1 MLKNL
6 KNYKL
11 SYIPGDIFIGII
23 IAFISIPISMGYAMI
38 AGLPPV
44 YGLYGSVLPILLFG
58 LITSSPGFVF
68 GVDAAPA
75 ALTGALVYSLGLT
88 AFSEEAISLIPALTI
103 CVTFWLGLFMI
114 FRADRL
120 TRFVSSPVMGGF
132 ISGIG
137 CEIILMQAPKLFG
150 GDALRG
156 ELFELVPEIIHSA
169 RTNFNLL
176 SFILGLSTVV
186 IILIFKKISPRIPMT
201 VIMMIIGAFLG
212 KFTPIADHGVRLLD
226 TPKPGLMH
234 LTFPDLT
241 WLFSHPKEMITTSLV
256 IAIVVTAETLL
267 ATQNFAMKNGQQING
282 RQELL
287 AYTAGMFGAALSG
300 CCPVNGSVSRSG
312 IADQYKVRSQIM
324 SLVASITMVLI
335 LLVGTPFIGWLPVPI
350 LTAIVIS
357 ALIGILEISLAVKL
371 YKADRIEFFIFMAVL
386 MTVLILGTVYGV
398 FAGVILSFVIYIIR
412 ASKPARSFLGCI
424 PGQEGFFPIDRYK
437 DVRPIKGVVIYRFMS
452 PLFFANAGILT
463 SDLEK
468 AVGNGTKVVIVDAGS
483 ISSIDITAAEYILKL
498 YENFKKKGIR
508 FFLTEHDGKINDEL
522 HEFGCGVLLSEWAVL
537 PRIEQALKIC
547 GYSYPYIYERN
558 ADDITRELQNEIA
571 ESNLQSSESD
581 LQSGNARRVLAQF
594 EWAFGKDAENRMQ
607 ELAIDFSR
615 KLLESEWGEKD
626 HILNELIPSWGILD
640 EEQFLDI
647 VEMQLAV
654 YDTEHSTTHIDN
666 SDKYGIQNNDQSGT
680 STDTESDKDDD
691 PANNIENIKEALV
704 RYHADLDRR
713 LAESDSTLI
722 NDVVRARRRRELYFK
737 KHNPKAYEIYRA
749 ERHEHRNLLR
759 EKYPKLLAK
768 IDEIRADEDSKHK

>member
-1 MLKNL
+1 MNKF
-6 KNYKL
+6 KDYKL
-11 SYIPGDIFIGII
+11 SYVPGDIFIGII

-88 AFSEEAISLIPALTI
+88 AFSEEAISLIPTLTI
-103 CVTFWLGLFMI
+103 CVTIWLGLFMI

-132 ISGIG
+132 ITGIG
-137 CEIILMQAPKLFG
+137 CEIILMQVPKLFG

-156 ELFELVPEIIHSA
+156 ELFELVPEIIKSA
-169 RTNFNLL
+169 LQNFNLL

-186 IILIFKKISPRIPMT
+186 IILVFKKISPRIPMT
-201 VIMMIIGAFLG
+201 VIMMMIGAILG
-212 KFTPIADHGVRLLD
+212 KFTPIADYGIKLLD
-226 TPKPGLMH
+226 TPKPGLMP
-234 LTFPDLT
+234 LALPDLS

-256 IAIVVTAETLL
+256 IAIVITAETLL
-267 ATQNFAMKNGQQING
+267 ATQNFAMKNGQHING

-287 AYTAGMFGAALSG
+287 AYTVGMFAAALSG

-324 SLVASITMVLI
+324 SVVASVTMIVI

-371 YKADRIEFFIFMAVL
+371 FKTDRIEFFIFMAVL
-386 MTVLILGTVYGV
+386 MTVLILGTMYGV

-424 PGQEGFFPIDRYK
+424 PGQEGFFPIDRYR
-437 DVRPIKGVVIYRFMS
+437 DVHPVKGVVIYKFMS
-452 PLFFANAGILT
+452 PLFFANVGDFC
-463 SDLEK
+463 SDIEN
-468 AVGNGTKVVIVDAGS
+468 AVGNSTKIVIVDAGS
-483 ISSIDITAAEYILKL
+483 ISSIDITAAEYLLKL
-498 YENFKKKGIR
+498 YENLKKKGVR
-508 FFLTEHDGKINDEL
+508 FFLTEHAGKINDEL
-522 HEFGCGVLLSEWAVL
+522 HEFGCGIMLAEWAVL
-537 PRIEQALKIC
+537 PRIEQALRVC
-547 GYSYPYIYERN
+547 GYSYPYISAEN
-558 ADDITRELQNEIA
+558 NTDLQQEIA
-571 ESNLQSSESD
+571 ESNLRSSESD
-581 LQSGNARRVLAQF
+581 LHSSSARKVLAQF

-615 KLLESEWGEKD
+615 KLLESEWDEKD

-654 YDTEHSTTHIDN
+654 YDTEHN
-666 SDKYGIQNNDQSGT
+666 GIHKGNFDDQSAGA
-680 STDTESDKDDD
+680 SSGNEKIPEDTAS
-691 PANNIENIKEALV
+691 ARNIESIKEALV
-704 RYHADLDRR
+704 RYHADLDQR
-713 LAESDSTLI
+713 LAESDSNLI

-737 KHNPKAYEIYRA
+737 KLNPTAYEIYRA

-759 EKYPKLLAK
+759 QRYPKLLAK

>member
-1 MLKNL
+1 MNKF
-6 KNYKL
+6 KDYRL
-11 SYIPGDIFIGII
+11 SYLPGDIFVGII

-44 YGLYGSVLPILLFG
+44 YGLYGSVLPILFFG

-88 AFSEEAISLIPALTI
+88 AFSEEAVSLIPALTI
-103 CVTFWLGLFMI
+103 CVALWLGLFTL
-114 FRADRL
+114 FKADRL

-137 CEIILMQAPKLFG
+137 CEIILMQVPKLFG

-156 ELFELVPEIIHSA
+156 ELFELVPEIIKSA
-169 RTNFNLL
+169 MQNFNLL
-176 SFILGLSTVV
+176 SFALGLSTVV
-186 IILIFKKISPRIPMT
+186 IILVFKKISPRIPMT
-201 VIMMIIGAFLG
+201 VIMMMIGAVLG
-212 KFTPIADHGVRLLD
+212 KFTPVSEYGVKLLD
-226 TPKPGLMH
+226 TPKPGLMP
-234 LTFPDLT
+234 LAFPSLT
-241 WLFSHPKEMITTSLV
+241 WLFSHPKELITTSLV

-267 ATQNFAMKNGQQING
+267 ATQNFAMKNGQHING

-287 AYTAGMFGAALSG
+287 AYTAGMFAAAFSG
-300 CCPVNGSVSRSG
+300 CCPVNGSISRSG
-312 IADQYKVRSQIM
+312 IADQYKVRSQVM
-324 SLVASITMVLI
+324 SLVASITMVAI
-335 LLVGTPFIGWLPVPI
+335 LLVGTPLIGWLPVPI

-371 YKADRIEFFIFMAVL
+371 FNTDRIEFFIFMAVL
-386 MTVLILGTVYGV
+386 MTVLILGTMYGV

-424 PGQEGFFPIDRYK
+424 PGQEGFFPIDRYR
-437 DVRPIKGVVIYRFMS
+437 DVYAIKGVVIYKFMS
-452 PLFFANAGILT
+452 PLFFANVGDFC
-463 SDLEK
+463 SDIEN
-468 AVGNGTKVVIVDAGS
+468 AVGSGTKVVIVDAGS
-483 ISSIDITAAEYILKL
+483 ISSIDITAAENLLKL
-498 YENFKKKGIR
+498 YENLKKKGIR
-508 FFLTEHDGKINDEL
+508 FFLTEHAGKINDEL
-522 HEFGCGVLLSEWAVL
+522 HEFGCGIMLSEWAVI

-547 GYSYPYIYERN
+547 GFKYPYIEEKSNEY
-558 ADDITRELQNEIA
+558 LQIEIA
-571 ESNLQSSESD
+571 ESNLQASRSD
-581 LQSGNARRVLAQF
+581 LQSSSARKVLAQF

-615 KLLESEWGEKD
+615 KLLESEWDEKD

-654 YDTEHSTTHIDN
+654 YDVEHN
-666 SDKYGIQNNDQSGT
+666 RDK
-680 STDTESDKDDD
+680 KAADD
-691 PANNIENIKEALV
+691 PAEKENIPVDEEGTSARNIESIKEALV
-704 RYHADLDRR
+704 RYHADLDQR
-713 LAESDSTLI
+713 LAESNSTLI

-759 EKYPKLLAK
+759 QRYPKLLAR

>member
-1 MLKNL
+1 MTNKF
-6 KNYKL
+6 KDYKL
-11 SYIPGDIFIGII
+11 SFVPGDIFIGII

-44 YGLYGSVLPILLFG
+44 YGLYGSVLPILFFG
-58 LITSSPGFVF
+58 LITSSTGFVF

-88 AFSEEAISLIPALTI
+88 AFSEEAISLIPTLTL
-103 CVTFWLGLFMI
+103 CVTFWLGLFML

-132 ISGIG
+132 ITGIG
-137 CEIILMQAPKLFG
+137 CEIILMQVPKLFG

-156 ELFELVPEIIHSA
+156 ELFELVPEIIKSA
-169 RTNFNLL
+169 LKNFNLL
-176 SFILGLSTVV
+176 SFVLGLSTVV

-201 VIMMIIGAFLG
+201 VTMMILGALLG
-212 KFTPIADHGVRLLD
+212 KFSPISDLGVKLLD
-226 TPKPGLMH
+226 TPKPGLMP
-234 LTFPDLT
+234 LALPDLT
-241 WLFSHPKEMITTSLV
+241 WLFAHPKDLISTSLI
-256 IAIVVTAETLL
+256 IAIVITAETLL
-267 ATQNFAMKNGQQING
+267 ATQNFAMKNGQHING

-287 AYTAGMFGAALSG
+287 AYTVGMFAASLSG

-357 ALIGILEISLAVKL
+357 ALIGILEISLAIKL
-371 YKADRIEFFIFMAVL
+371 FKTDRIEFFIFIAVL
-386 MTVLILGTVYGV
+386 MTVLIFGTMYGV

-424 PGQEGFFPIDRYK
+424 PGQEGFFPIDRYR
-437 DVRPIKGVVIYRFMS
+437 DVYPIKGVVIYKFMS
-452 PLFFANAGILT
+452 PLFFANVGDFC
-463 SDLEK
+463 SDIEN
-468 AVGNGTKVVIVDAGS
+468 AIGNGTKVVIVDAGS
-483 ISSIDITAAEYILKL
+483 ISSIDITAAEYLLKL
-498 YENFKKKGIR
+498 YENLKKRGIR
-508 FFLTEHDGKINDEL
+508 FFLTEHAGKINDEL
-522 HEFGCGVLLSEWAVL
+522 HEFGCGILLSEWAVI

-547 GYSYPYIYERN
+547 GYKYPYISVEN
-558 ADDITRELQNEIA
+558 SDSLQKEIA
-571 ESNLQSSESD
+571 ESNLQASESD
-581 LQSGNARRVLAQF
+581 FHSSNARKVLAQF

-615 KLLESEWGEKD
+615 KLLESEWDEKD

-654 YDTEHSTTHIDN
+654 YDTEHGTAHINN
-666 SDKYGIQNNDQSGT
+666 SDKDDAPDDL
-680 STDTESDKDDD
+680 STDTEDSEDSI
-691 PANNIENIKEALV
+691 NNIESIKEALV
-704 RYHADLDRR
+704 RYHAELDRR

-749 ERHEHRNLLR
+749 ERHEHRNLLH
-759 EKYPKLLAK
+759 EKYPNLLAK

>member
-1 MLKNL
+1 MTNQFKD
-6 KNYKL
+6 YKL
-11 SYIPGDIFIGII
+11 SYVPGDIFIGII

-44 YGLYGSVLPILLFG
+44 YGLYGSVLPILFFG
-58 LITSSPGFVF
+58 LLTSSPGFVF

-88 AFSEEAISLIPALTI
+88 AFSDEAISLIPTLTI
-103 CVTFWLGLFMI
+103 CVAAWLCIFMI

-132 ISGIG
+132 ITGIG
-137 CEIILMQAPKLFG
+137 CEIILMQVPKLFG

-169 RTNFNLL
+169 LHNFNLL

-186 IILIFKKISPRIPMT
+186 IILVFKKISPRIPMT
-201 VIMMIIGAFLG
+201 VIIMLIGALLG
-212 KFTPIADHGVRLLD
+212 KFTPIADLGVKLLD
-226 TPKPGLMH
+226 TPKPGLMP
-234 LTFPDLT
+234 LKLPD
-241 WLFSHPKEMITTSLV
+241 FSWFVLYPKELITTSLV

-267 ATQNFAMKNGQQING
+267 STQNFAMKNGYQING
-282 RQELL
+282 RRELL
-287 AYTAGMFGAALSG
+287 AYFAGMLAAGFSG

-324 SLVASITMVLI
+324 SIVASITMVVI
-335 LLVGTPFIGWLPVPI
+335 LLVGTPLIGWLPVPM

-357 ALIGILEISLAVKL
+357 ALIGILEITLAIKL
-371 YKADRIEFFIFMAVL
+371 FKTDKVEFMIFMAVL
-386 MTVLILGTVYGV
+386 MTVLIFGTMYGV

-437 DVRPIKGVVIYRFMS
+437 DVHPIKGVVIYKFMS
-452 PLFFANAGILT
+452 PLFFANAGIFS
-463 SDLEK
+463 SDLEN
-468 AVGNGTKVVIVDAGS
+468 AVGSGTKVVIVDAGS
-483 ISSIDITAAEYILKL
+483 ISSIDITAAEYLLKL
-498 YENFKKKGIR
+498 YENFKNKGIR

-522 HEFGCGVLLSEWAVL
+522 HEFGCGILLSEWAVL
-537 PRIEQALKIC
+537 PRIEQALRIC
-547 GYSYPYIYERN
+547 GYSYPYIYERTP
-558 ADDITRELQNEIA
+558 DDIANEIA
-571 ESNLQSSESD
+571 ENNLQSSESD
-581 LQSGNARRVLAQF
+581 LQSNSARRMLAQF

-615 KLLESEWGEKD
+615 KILESEWDEKD

-647 VEMQLAV
+647 VEMLLAV
-654 YDTEHSTTHIDN
+654 YDTEKSTSADGAE
-666 SDKYGIQNNDQSGT
+666 K
-680 STDTESDKDDD
+680 ESNTKEDDALP
-691 PANNIENIKEALV
+691 PASNIEGIKDALV
-704 RYHADLDRR
+704 RYHADLDQR

-737 KHNPKAYEIYRA
+737 KHNPKAYEVYRA